1 MTAPASRQLEK
12 QPVREA
18 ILLWVA
24 VIAGLA
30 ALRILGLALAPLRA
44 LVGAAAVAAFLYAP
58 TRALERR
65 GQDPHDAGWRFDR
78 LGLDL
83 AWGLGSSAVVLPA
96 FALGFAVFTA
106 HLDSLPAALRGVIAP
121 YLSAA
126 HPLHLRVPLT
136 LEFGGRVLGNAAVAF
151 SEEFFYRGYLTLRF
165 LERWSPVKA
174 ALVAALL
181 FALGHLLEPAPWRL
195 ATFFPALWF
204 AFVRA
209 RTGTVVGASI
219 CHLLANV
226 SLLLLEQAAY

>member
-1 MTAPASRQLEK
+1 MDAPATRQLEK

-18 ILLWVA
+18 ILLWVV

-30 ALRILGLALAPLRA
+30 ALQVLGLAVAPLRA

-65 GQDPHDAGWRFDR
+65 GQEPYDAGWRFDR
-78 LGLDL
+78 LGRDL

-96 FALGFAVFTA
+96 FALGFAAFTA
-106 HLDSLPAALRGVIAP
+106 HVDLLPATLRGVIAP

-136 LEFGGRVLGNAAVAF
+136 LELGGRVLGNAAVAF

-165 LERWSPVKA
+165 LERWSPVKS
-174 ALVAALL
+174 ALMAALL

-204 AFVRA
+204 AYVRA

-226 SLLLLEQAAY
+226 ALLLLEQAAY